1 MNTYN
6 IIINEK
12 GNIIRRQ
19 VKKQGEYLYT
29 TIGGVLWIVI
39 FDHEYPSW
47 KNSLSTN
54 KVYRLVRIA
63 TII

>member
-1 MNTYN
+1 MGTYN

-19 VKKQGEYLYT
+19 VKKQGDYLYT
-29 TIGGVLWIVI
+29 TIGGVIWIVV
-39 FDHEYPSW
+39 FDHHYPSW
-47 KNSLSTN
+47 KNSMSTN